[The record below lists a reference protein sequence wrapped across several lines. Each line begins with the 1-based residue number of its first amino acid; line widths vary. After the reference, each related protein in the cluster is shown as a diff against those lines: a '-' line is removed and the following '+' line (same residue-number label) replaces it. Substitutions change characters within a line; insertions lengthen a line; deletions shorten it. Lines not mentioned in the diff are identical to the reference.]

1 MSIREKYPK
10 LIEKLPEESVRKL
23 VRAVNFGLITK
34 YVFQPSGLSL
44 YVVRGEGG
52 DYLVIRRKY
61 CMCPDFTINVLLR
74 GERDFCY
81 HLAAVEVAEGL
92 GKVRTKVLSDLYIE
106 SIVKKVISS
115 RFRYSDR

>member
-1 MSIREKYPK
+1 MSIRKRYHK
-10 LIEKLPEESVRKL
+10 LIEKLPRESVRKL

-34 YVFQPSGLSL
+34 YIFQPSGLSF

-52 DYLVIRRKY
+52 DYLVIRGRY

-81 HLAAVEVAEGL
+81 HLAAVEVAEDL
-92 GKVRTKVLSDLYIE
+92 GKVKTEVLSDSHIE

-115 RFRYSDR
+115 RFRHSDR